1 MCVARCNPLQNFDE
15 ESARQHLLVQHGLSQ
30 HTAYEAATCTDT
42 DKMWEILL
50 ELQQLPASYRYT
62 VISEKAV
69 LCTHC
74 LMILESKHML
84 LLHIAGYHAHFRDAA
99 CMALRDLETQRERK
113 MMEEL
118 DTEERISLLRIN

>member
-50 ELQQLPASYRYT
+50 ELQQLPARCRYPGS
-62 VISEKAV
+62 SEKAV

-74 LMILESKHML
+74 LMILESKHSL
-84 LLHIAGYHAHFRDAA
+84 LLHIAGHHELFRDAA
-99 CMALRDLETQRERK
+99 CMALRELKTQMEIKR
-113 MMEEL
+113 MEEL
-118 DTEERISLLRIN
+118 DIQERIGLLRI